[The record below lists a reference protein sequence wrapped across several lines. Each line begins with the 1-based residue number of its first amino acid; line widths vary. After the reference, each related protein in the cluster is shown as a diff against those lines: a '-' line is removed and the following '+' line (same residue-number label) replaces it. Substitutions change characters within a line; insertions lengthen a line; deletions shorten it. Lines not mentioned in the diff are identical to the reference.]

1 MYLTTTKTKQKK
13 QIKTFYNKIVIKK
26 GIVHGGDNDSCVMT

>member
-1 MYLTTTKTKQKK
+1 MYLSDITKQQQK

-26 GIVHGGDNDSCVMT
+26 GIVHGGDNDIIVS

>member
-1 MYLTTTKTKQKK
+1 MYLSDITKQQQK
-13 QIKTFYNKIVIKK
+13 QIKTFYNKIVMKE

>member
-1 MYLTTTKTKQKK
+1 MYLSDITKQQQK

-26 GIVHGGDNDSCVMT
+26 GIVHGGDNDSCVMK

>member
-1 MYLTTTKTKQKK
+1 MYLSDITKQRQK

-26 GIVHGGDNDSCVMT
+26 GIVRGGDNDSCVMT